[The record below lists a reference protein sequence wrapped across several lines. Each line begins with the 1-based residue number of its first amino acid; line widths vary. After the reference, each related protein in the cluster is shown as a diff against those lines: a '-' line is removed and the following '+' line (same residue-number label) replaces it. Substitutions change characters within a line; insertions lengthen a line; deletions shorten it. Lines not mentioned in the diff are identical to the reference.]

1 MKKSAKPLII
11 ATLIILLSGTAIVL
25 VNIGL
30 RFKYE
35 ELVRDKV
42 KLEKF
47 LSDERTKKVNLIA
60 EYQAYSSEERITA
73 IAENKLGLIKLIY
86 PTMVVTVNKN
96 NINKLISELKVK
108 YE

>member
-1 MKKSAKPLII
+1 MKSSSKPLIV
-11 ATLIILLSGTAIVL
+11 AILLMLLSVTAVVL

-42 KLEKF
+42 KLINI
-47 LSDERTKKVNLIA
+47 LNDERTKKVNLIA
-60 EYQAYSSEERITA
+60 EYQSFSSEERITT
-73 IAENKLGLIKLIY
+73 IAEQNLNMIKADQPKI
-86 PTMVVTVNKN
+86 TVTIDKN
-96 NINKLISELKVK
+96 LINKLNSELKDK

>member
-47 LSDERTKKVNLIA
+47 LNDERTKKVNLIA

-73 IAENKLGLIKLIY
+73 IAENKLGLIKLNY

>member
-1 MKKSAKPLII
+1 MKTSSKPLIV
-11 ATLIILLSGTAIVL
+11 AILLMLLSVTAVVL

-42 KLEKF
+42 KLINI
-47 LSDERTKKVNLIA
+47 LNDERTKKVNLIA
-60 EYQAYSSEERITA
+60 EYQSFSSEERITK
-73 IAENKLGLIKLIY
+73 IAEQNLNMIKADQPKI
-86 PTMVVTVNKN
+86 TVTIDKN
-96 NINKLISELKVK
+96 LINKLNSELKDK